1 MAKEL
6 LFGEPRSIQTD
17 TFAYGV
23 LLKEVLTA
31 LNKTN
36 TEFDVLLEQVL
47 SDSPGDRPSLTYIH
61 NIVSS

>member
-17 TFAYGV
+17 IFAYGV
-23 LLKEVLTA
+23 LLKEILAA
-31 LNKTN
+31 LNKTS
-36 TEFDVLLEQVL
+36 TELDVLLEQVL
-47 SDSPGDRPSLTYIH
+47 SDSPENRPSLTYMH